1 MLSLVPDRRR
11 RWNVKLDWLS
21 RPSIK
26 PSVWQS
32 NECGCHFWVE
42 RGDIN
47 WCADG
52 RPKMTDCRVT

>member
-32 NECGCHFWVE
+32 NECGFHFWVE